1 MWTQP
6 KITPQK
12 NLYSGALLA
21 ILKKEISA
29 KQYAKQWAAQII
41 IQFILSYVVQRLL
54 GRCQRKFFSNIDTL
68 IWSATTLTRDQRIEP
83 LRSTST

>member
-21 ILKKEISA
+21 ILKKEIFA
-29 KQYAKQWAAQII
+29 KQYAKQSAAQII
-41 IQFILSYVVQRLL
+41 IQFIFSYVVQRIL

-68 IWSATTLTRDQRIEP
+68 ILSAITLTRDQKIEP
-83 LRSTST
+83 QRGTST